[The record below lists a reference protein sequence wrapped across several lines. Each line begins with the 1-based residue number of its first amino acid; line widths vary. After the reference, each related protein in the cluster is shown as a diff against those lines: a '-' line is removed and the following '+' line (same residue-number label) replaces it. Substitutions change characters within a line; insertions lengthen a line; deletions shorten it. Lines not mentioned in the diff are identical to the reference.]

1 MRQKPGRP
9 VEKILAENV
18 RALMDANKMTL
29 GTQPKVAKATKGKL
43 DQTTIGRVLAAK
55 HRVQIDTLQALA
67 EAFNLEPYQLL
78 IPDLDAKNPQA
89 MRSLSQTDERI
100 FKVLDEAR
108 RGGSTQ

>member
-1 MRQKPGRP
+1 

-18 RALMDANKMTL
+18 RALMDANKATL

-67 EAFNLEPYQLL
+67 EAFDVEPYQLL
-78 IPDLDAKNPQA
+78 IPGLNARNPQVL
-89 MRSLSQTDERI
+89 RSLSPAEERLY
-100 FKVLDEAR
+100 KALEDAR
-108 RGGSTQ
+108 KAGTQ